1 MANNKEVTCMSETY
15 NRSDRLYAL
24 ARGCQINNLTPNHT
38 NYIGFILH
46 FATSKLSMSKETAR
60 SYAEDLK
67 TAYDADQW
75 QTILSG
81 SEIETPAPS
90 TTPQSEAETP
100 SLNAYKTFTLTG
112 PTEPIRHIAP
122 KQVVETEDTP
132 RTTAQILINLA
143 HQNMW
148 DGKGRI
154 TLAEARYELGDKT
167 LLLKDIEALVNQYFP
182 AVHIETRPGNLLLLY
197 FNTKRAVRAVN
208 IIIPEL
214 APVFAASK
222 SEYFLEAP
230 LEKDA
235 EVYDEAEADIADE

>member
-1 MANNKEVTCMSETY
+1 MSETY

-122 KQVVETEDTP
+122 KQATVETEYAPKTY
-132 RTTAQILINLA
+132 AQILVNMA
-143 HQNMW
+143 RQNIFN
-148 DGKGRI
+148 GVGRL
-154 TLAEARYELGDKT
+154 TLSEARYELSDKSLQT
-167 LLLKDIEALVNQYFP
+167 KDIIQLCNQYFP
-182 AVHIETRPGNLLLLY
+182 TVTIEQRPGNMLLFY
-197 FNTKRAVRAVN
+197 FNNNLRQRVTKV
-208 IIIPEL
+208 IPDV

-222 SEYFLEAP
+222 NEYFLEAP
-230 LEKDA
+230 LETDA
-235 EVYDEAEADIADE
+235 TEYSDDEADIAEE